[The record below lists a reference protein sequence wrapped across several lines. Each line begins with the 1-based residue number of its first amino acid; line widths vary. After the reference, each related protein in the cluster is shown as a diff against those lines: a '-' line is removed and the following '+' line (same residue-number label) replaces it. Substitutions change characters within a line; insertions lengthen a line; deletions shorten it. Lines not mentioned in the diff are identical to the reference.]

1 MDTNASTPLKGKKP
15 KKNVK
20 KRHWAAVVYPESLP
34 PDWRD
39 IIAQT
44 GIKAAIS
51 PLHDQDISADGT
63 PKKPHHHVIMSY
75 DGPTTYNVVLGLVNG
90 RLGQPA
96 PQPLESVKGYYR
108 YLTHMDDPDKA
119 QYDPAGITT
128 LNGFAVSDYVTLSSG
143 DVLRLKRELIGY
155 IRDHQ
160 LTEYA
165 DLLDMLM
172 VASDSD
178 EHSGEL
184 LMIAMSHTIMCK
196 AYLTSNWRRQHLA
209 QQL

>member
-1 MDTNASTPLKGKKP
+1 M
-15 KKNVK
+15 K

-51 PLHDQDISADGT
+51 PLHDKDYSADGT
-63 PKKPHHHVIMSY
+63 PKKPHYHVILSY
-75 DGPTTYNVVLGLVNG
+75 DGPTTYNAVLGLVNG

-119 QYDPAGITT
+119 QYDPAGISTI
-128 LNGFAVSDYVTLSSG
+128 NGFVVSDYVTVSSG
-143 DVLRLKRELIGY
+143 DVLRLKRELIVY

-160 LTEYA
+160 LTE
-165 DLLDMLM
+165 
-172 VASDSD
+172 
-178 EHSGEL
+178 
-184 LMIAMSHTIMCK
+184 
-196 AYLTSNWRRQHLA
+196 
-209 QQL
+209 